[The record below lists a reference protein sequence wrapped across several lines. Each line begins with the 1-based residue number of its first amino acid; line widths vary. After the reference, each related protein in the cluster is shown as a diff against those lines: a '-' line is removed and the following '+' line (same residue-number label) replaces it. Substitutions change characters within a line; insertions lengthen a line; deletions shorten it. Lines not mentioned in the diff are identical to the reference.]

1 MFTNLITPPNIKN
14 QNENW
19 KPQLKAQIKKLNEMI
34 ETKNKITNLKKKHKS
49 KN

>member
-34 ETKNKITNLKKKHKS
+34 ETKKK
-49 KN
+49 